1 MVSYRQSKRFL
12 KRVEDKLLSQLID
25 SPIRWDTILDLM
37 VSNTS
42 ELISPNTTG
51 NVLSCSIRALLEFS
65 VLRLMHQVNN
75 KVGILNFTKV

>member
-25 SPIRWDTILDLM
+25 RPIRWDTMLDLM

-42 ELISPNTTG
+42 ELIGPDMTG
-51 NVLSCSIRALLEFS
+51 DVLSSIQALLEFS